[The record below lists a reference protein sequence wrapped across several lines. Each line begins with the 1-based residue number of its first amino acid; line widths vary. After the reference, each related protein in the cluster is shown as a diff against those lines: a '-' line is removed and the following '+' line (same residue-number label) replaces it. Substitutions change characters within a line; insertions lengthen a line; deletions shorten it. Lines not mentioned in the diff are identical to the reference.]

1 MRKIRQIL
9 QSLVSFLV
17 GQAVKLNFL
26 YDRSSADERLFCAL
40 SAENPAAKKACI
52 RAGISQCGSLV
63 YPIKINNL

>member
-1 MRKIRQIL
+1 MRKLRQTL
-9 QSLVSFLV
+9 QPLVGFLV

-40 SAENPAAKKACI
+40 RSENPAAKKAGN